1 MIIYHPN
8 NASSLLSLKFGPP
21 VLYFKRGSSIY
32 EVNVSVQE
40 SMFYNN
46 KVNSTLILPIE
57 KPISA
62 SLLARSTFT
71 YKSLERLVD
80 SVLVLRN
87 WSWFYVCAIVLT
99 ERIHFRKVYN

>member
-1 MIIYHPN
+1 MIFYHPN

-40 SMFYNN
+40 SMFFNN
-46 KVNSTLILPIE
+46 KVNLTLILPIE
-57 KPISA
+57 KPTSA
-62 SLLARSTFT
+62 SLLAAVPLHTKVLRDWLT
-71 YKSLERLVD
+71 

-87 WSWFYVCAIVLT
+87 WSWFYGCAVVLT
-99 ERIHFRKVYN
+99 A

>member
-46 KVNSTLILPIE
+46 KVNLTFILPIE
-57 KPISA
+57 KTHKCIIVG
-62 SLLARSTFT
+62 RSTFT

-80 SVLVLRN
+80 LSPGLEKLVMVLRMCYCIN
-87 WSWFYVCAIVLT
+87 
-99 ERIHFRKVYN
+99 